1 MTSIQSFEIT
11 KKKQDKQK
19 KLSPASLHYQKFLK
33 NKVTG
38 DDKKKTEP
46 SPKGKKN
53 IKITRKSP
61 KKLFIK
67 NKSPKRNSK
76 TKREKEDIKDINIIE
91 KKIKDSQKVKSPLVI
106 KEMKQGGE
114 IVLKKPEIN
123 KEKKP
128 EIKKNKSSQRKKN
141 LVKKSPKKISRSYSK
156 KKKSKSKSRKISI
169 KSKKKINNKQIEIL
183 EKHINQIR
191 TKKPTDIK
199 KELEKDGIKVS
210 GKSNRLLKDIYLY
223 SKICGINI
231 IHEK

>member
-1 MTSIQSFEIT
+1 MTSIQSFEI
-11 KKKQDKQK
+11 KKKKKDKQK

-46 SPKGKKN
+46 NSKGKKN

-67 NKSPKRNSK
+67 NKSPKNSK

-91 KKIKDSQKVKSPLVI
+91 KKIKDSKKVNPPLII
-106 KEMKQGGE
+106 KEMKPGKKT
-114 IVLKKPEIN
+114 VLKKPEI
-123 KEKKP
+123 KKDKKP
-128 EIKKNKSSQRKKN
+128 EIKKNKSPQSKKN
-141 LVKKSPKKISRSYSK
+141 LVKKSPKKVSRSYSK

>member
-1 MTSIQSFEIT
+1 M
-11 KKKQDKQK
+11 KDKQK
-19 KLSPASLHYQKFLK
+19 KLSPTSIHYQNFLK
-33 NKVTG
+33 NKVTH
-38 DDKKKTEP
+38 DDKKKTET

-61 KKLFIK
+61 KTLFIK
-67 NKSPKRNSK
+67 NKSPKKNSK
-76 TKREKEDIKDINIIE
+76 TKREKEDMKDINIIE
-91 KKIKDSQKVKSPLVI
+91 KKMKDLQKTTPLSEIK
-106 KEMKQGGE
+106 
-114 IVLKKPEIN
+114 

-128 EIKKNKSSQRKKN
+128 EIKKEKKPEIKKEKKLEIKKGMKSDKSPQSKKN
-141 LVKKSPKKISRSYSK
+141 SVKKLSKKISRSFSK